1 MVLSRKKSSI
11 LVVVAILGIVA
22 AIMIMKSGQAERLEF
37 AINLFSGKEQYEIF
51 NRMAEFFPTVT
62 MTAASDPFEF
72 PVGAALELPKTYRY
86 EGAVG
91 TIQTFLDETD
101 TAALLVLKE
110 GKLVYENYWLTGGR
124 DVNWLSMSVAKS
136 FVSAAVG
143 IAVGEGYIKSIEE
156 PVTHYAPSLIGSAY
170 DGVRIKDILQMSSGA
185 RWNEDYSDPR
195 SDVMKLGIIMAVG
208 GDLEAF
214 VATLEREREP
224 GTYNQYNSMDS
235 QVLGL
240 LLVNATGR
248 PIFDYMQEKLWHR
261 LGMESDAFWLVDSK
275 KMEMAF
281 FGLNATARD
290 YAKLGELYRLGGNW
304 QGNEIVPQEWV
315 RASLMPDAP
324 HLLPGDNPLSD
335 YGMGYGYQW
344 WLMDG
349 EDGEYSAIGVYNQF
363 IYVNPTKDLVV
374 VKLSAN
380 NSYGMTDD
388 EESYREFETIE
399 VFRAI
404 GNQFD

>member
-91 TIQTFLDETD
+91 TIQTFLEETD